1 MSEAEIISLSD
12 AAVAKANA
20 AKPEAAEA
28 ILISCG
34 GLRTLGVAEPL
45 EASHGIPVVSSAT
58 AAFWAAMR
66 LVGDSG
72 RITRLRQAVRA
83 IAPAGELE
91 RKAWLR
97 AFA

>member
-1 MSEAEIISLSD
+1 MTEAEIISLSD
-12 AAVAKANA
+12 TRGRQGECRQAAG
-20 AKPEAAEA
+20 AEA

-66 LVGDSG
+66 LVGESG
-72 RITRLRQAVRA
+72 QVDGYGRLFEQSGE
-83 IAPAGELE
+83 PAH
-91 RKAWLR
+91 
-97 AFA
+97 